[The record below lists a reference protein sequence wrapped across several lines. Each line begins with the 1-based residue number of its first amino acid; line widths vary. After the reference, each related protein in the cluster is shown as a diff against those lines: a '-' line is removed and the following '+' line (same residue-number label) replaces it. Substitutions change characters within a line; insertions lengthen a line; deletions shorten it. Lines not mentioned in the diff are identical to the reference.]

1 LMLRVRRRWLRPIVV
16 HDHAGRWYAGARA
29 MRARATEI
37 RHEMP
42 DPSPMLAQFEL
53 HFRRVLAQAS
63 AHADRVIVVRQPWF
77 DKQYTKEEAAVM
89 WHGGAG
95 QAWRENVTTYYS
107 FDVVSRLMAHL
118 DQRAASIA
126 EALDIE
132 QVDLM
137 PILER
142 SLTTYYDGFHTTP
155 AGANVIAGAVASAV
169 DRAPAGNRSLPRVDL
184 LAS

>member
-1 LMLRVRRRWLRPIVV
+1 
-16 HDHAGRWYAGARA
+16 

-37 RHEMP
+37 RHDMP
-42 DPSPMLAQFEL
+42 DPTPMLERFDF
-53 HFRRVLAQAS
+53 HFRRVLERAA

-77 DKQYTKEEAAVM
+77 DKEYTSEEAAQM

-95 QAWRENVTTYYS
+95 QAWRENVTSYYS
-107 FDVVSRLMAHL
+107 FDVVSRLMASVDHK
-118 DQRAASIA
+118 AASIA
-126 EALDIE
+126 DELNIE

-142 SLTTYYDGFHTTP
+142 SLATYYDGFHATSNGARVVAAEIAAAIQRTP
-155 AGANVIAGAVASAV
+155 AE
-169 DRAPAGNRSLPRVDL
+169 NRSLQCVDL